1 MVRIYVALL
10 SKTEQPKPVLSCQK
24 LKTLFFGS
32 NILVFKFSPETAMF
46 AKENVESKR
55 LGFFSPV
62 EIHFYLLPPEKDP
75 PSHPAC
81 YDILC

>member
-32 NILVFKFSPETAMF
+32 NILVFKFSPKNAMF
-46 AKENVESKR
+46 TMENVESKL
-55 LGFFSPV
+55 LGFF
-62 EIHFYLLPPEKDP
+62 LLLKSTFTASLLKRTTLPI
-75 PSHPAC
+75 AR